1 MTSLSLGAGTTA
13 EFEGDLRMWGSY
25 PPAMAFYKSLE
36 VGSRLNFHRSNL
48 NRALHIIGP
57 TRAFKDVEWDLCFSA
72 ARSNEQIPIQR
83 MIEQRVDLHQEMD
96 QMKQLLARLFETKSR
111 GNFDHKAERTREDVI
126 ERLRQLRSDGADSE
140 CLTSSDL
147 MYEVQKSSQRP
158 FHSGSM
164 NELSQSIWLDKY
176 EVVLKVFWGK
186 QFDKQPTKEA
196 RARID
201 HQADLWRTLRHP
213 NVLQLHGIV
222 TLNEGETEGTPIG
235 SVCPWMP
242 NREVMGYL
250 RTHPDAD
257 RLKFIHDTAKGL
269 QYLHSI
275 GILHDALQG
284 SNVLVDDSG
293 SAMLTDFSLTKFM
306 DPSMVMTR
314 TGLGPSLRWWAP
326 ETINERILSTHA
338 DVYSWAMTALEI
350 ISGLEPYYTITSI
363 RQFMQT
369 INQHLPPKREEY
381 VAASTLLSDDRI
393 WNLMLSCWGA
403 DPARRP
409 TMDQVARKVKEI
421 RSGSTVTPCDGSRSG
436 PRSPATGTQLAD
448 MGSIQHQGSM

>member
-147 MYEVQKSSQRP
+147 MYEVQKSSQR
-158 FHSGSM
+158 SM